1 MSSKAGKTVLTLLV
15 CAIMI
20 ATVPMSI
27 LAAPFGGKVDREKV
41 ESKTN
46 TLGEAKVELY
56 NYADI
61 PTSDSS
67 PVVKSSALRY
77 TERHLDLP
85 TKGIST
91 PVNATEP
98 QYLYNLNDSI
108 AGARPNGT
116 MTNVLSQVKNG
127 DMYNAKNWTG
137 SKDPTPQD
145 LDATAGKMS
154 KTLNIDMKGNV
165 NDSVVL
171 TTGPAGAIPSI
182 QTRANDTT
190 PDLERPAGIADITGL
205 TSDSTFSLT
214 KPTGS
219 VGITPYASNGTSKVV
234 KPKGL
239 QDNTIKPFVGIQQNV
254 APLGAHP
261 VYPQTTNMSP
271 TIIQPAGAPLSSSGT
286 YYFGNFSIDGDENG
300 VVDSVCWVVLTDV
313 ALPGIYNTLDLS
325 INDFIFGEGPQN
337 DFLVDWGTGPGG
349 NTNDEEINV
358 QTDIHLGNNPLYT
371 VSFDANPTTD
381 NDDVRIQTKEWYT
394 GTYQVDANGDMAM
407 ETVQYSEYDENSDGV
422 FESVDLSLGDNT
434 FGQGALDN
442 TTLVVGDDETL
453 NGTSKT
459 NLLGPDGGG
468 YYWTPN
474 AVYDWIEINN
484 TGTNMTLGDE
494 SSTNIDIPFN
504 FTYYGNEYNQ
514 TMVCSNGWITFNLT
528 DTVCSWSLGNVPD
541 SSIDGYYGILS
552 FLGKDLDQDNG
563 GENVYET
570 LGTAPNRMFVVEFW
584 DVGNWNPTGNPKTG
598 EIILYEGSNNIKMQW
613 KELPDYPDAVG
624 IENDNGTW
632 GIGTGASGDLW
643 INMTNITNGTAYEF
657 FPSMTT
663 SSFDVTIGNYL
674 FRVER
679 AAAPSTSPFSINV
692 TNKEWFT
699 GIEPF
704 DGNETGTTA
713 FGLSYA
719 LSDQNSDGI
728 YERLDLSMNGTY
740 GYGNL
745 GNLIV
750 NLTDGERLAWS
761 GSATTMTI
769 GPTLPFDVVFDR
781 DPAADASDVRITAL
795 RYFTGTFM
803 VDSDADSL
811 VDDTYNYV
819 LTDTNSDGMY
829 DTIELSIDTTYGQG
843 ALGNKIVGAGDDER
857 MTMKGNV
864 RMGNDIVFT
873 LSTSGAPSKGVN
885 DLTVEN
891 LFTYK
896 GNMSFDA
903 NLDGKMNE
911 QLYFVISDANSD
923 GIYETLDLSFDPIF
937 GEGVLNDG
945 IVTSKPYN
953 DEEISHDSD
962 VQLAKGMNFN
972 VSFDKDPMKDNS
984 DIRIKVKVWFEGMFK
999 LDASNSG
1006 QANDKLYYVLSDT
1019 NSDGF
1024 MDTLDLSLG
1033 DETFGEG
1040 ALNDGTVA
1048 SLNDERLVKEGVVTI
1063 GTMQFSANF
1072 TGSPLGLAVDAW
1084 LKNTDIFKGTFNVDM
1099 GVNGNAQDVIDYVIS
1114 DSDADGL
1121 YDTID
1126 LSLGNDVYRQDLS
1139 HDGYVDTSDNDETM
1153 TNPGDVRIGPFVYSL
1168 DFIWNPAG
1176 TNKDVTLTSKQ
1187 WYLGNFMI
1195 DADGDGVA
1203 NETVYFLLSDLDS
1216 NGVYDTMDQSLS
1228 DKDFG
1233 QGTLDDEIVDQG
1245 NDERIAATTELDV
1258 GVQNMEAR
1266 FTPSPNQNIED
1277 AFMKDIG
1284 WYTGTIDGAGW
1295 TLYYAICD
1303 KGSDGVFDTVE
1314 LSTNAV
1320 FGEGDT
1326 ADMYIQPSND
1336 EITTDGAM
1344 IIRGTFHYVVFV
1356 NKTMGGL
1363 HDVGLK
1369 GEEWRTGKWTVEG
1382 MSRSVAV
1389 SDANSDGKFDT
1400 IHIDLNDDGSFDGP
1414 NDLTGGIDGF
1424 RGTLM
1429 LTYAVASSNDD
1440 GTMVDM
1446 APINATTG
1454 DTNGWMVG
1462 NIGLDG
1468 MTMAVAVSDK
1478 NADNKYETVDID
1490 GGNGVI
1496 AFTGLNEANNVSA
1509 VVHGKGYR
1517 VMSVPASGAYVKLVA
1532 FTDAIA
1538 GSALDRSVSGTLFF
1552 GKVSEASVGMDL
1564 NDDSKMT
1571 GSLVALVIDI
1581 TTTGPMADRYVL
1593 YLDTNLNGDLGDEVP
1608 LMLGSVF
1615 DMGSTQWKVDNIA
1628 SDRKEVGLMRMAGPV
1643 AKATTGPDGAF
1654 SLSPPDGTYWVRTSS
1669 QQAGWGYRLFEDTN
1683 AHHGYKVSGA
1693 GITDKEIVLSPSATS
1708 MSGIVTDMITG
1719 EPIGGVKVEV
1729 YSGDGVKIVSTLTLA
1744 DGSYLLGVARN
1755 MVFDVVFSKAGYQTD
1770 DGTKSNGTW
1779 HGLGVASGRNDVNV
1793 ALMPVPSPDILTFVE
1808 PADGTVV
1815 SGEILVKVKVTDV
1828 VKVDKVMLTVN
1839 GGITWIDM
1847 TPGTGNEFSTQWNT
1861 KLGPSGNYKIT
1872 ARAVN
1877 GAGLRVDKGLGL
1889 KVDNSGPSIV
1899 FTTAQQQYGN
1909 VMLSVKAT
1917 DDFSDVKSVEVR
1929 VDGGAWK
1936 TMTKGDGY
1944 YYTWSSGP
1952 FDSGTH
1958 KYEVRATDSR
1968 GNVAVYSSKMTVD
1981 NTWMLLLI
1989 VMIVMLVVLVVVFIK
2004 KRKKAA
2010 PAGPAVAPAPPK
2022 EGAR

>member
-1 MSSKAGKTVLTLLV
+1 MNSKAGKTVLTLLV

-20 ATVPMSI
+20 GTVPMSI
-27 LAAPFGGKVDREKV
+27 LAAPFGGKVDREKID
-41 ESKTN
+41 SKTN
-46 TLGEAKVELY
+46 TLGETKIELY

-61 PTSDSS
+61 PTADSS
-67 PVVKSSALRY
+67 PVVKSGGLRY

-85 TKGIST
+85 TKGTST

-108 AGARPNGT
+108 AGAQPNGT
-116 MTNVLSQVKNG
+116 MTNVVSQVKNG
-127 DMYNAKNWTG
+127 DMYNSKAWTG
-137 SKDPTPQD
+137 SKDPTPQV

-165 NDSVVL
+165 NDSLVL
-171 TTGPAGAIPSI
+171 TTGPAGAIPSV
-182 QTRANDTT
+182 QTRSNDSS
-190 PDLERPAGIADITGL
+190 PNLERPAGIADITGL

-219 VGITPYASNGTSKVV
+219 VGIAPYVSNGTSSLT
-234 KPKGL
+234 KPTGL
-239 QDNTIKPFVGIQQNV
+239 QDNTVRPFAGLKQNV
-254 APLGAHP
+254 APTGAHP
-261 VYPQTTNMSP
+261 VYPQTANLTP
-271 TIIQPAGAPLSSSGT
+271 TIVQPAGAPLGKSGT
-286 YYFGNFSIDGDENG
+286 YYFGNFTIDGNETG
-300 VVDSVCWVVLTDV
+300 VADSICWVVLTDV
-313 ALPGIYNTLDLS
+313 ANAGVYDTMDMS
-325 INDFIFGEGPQN
+325 INDFVFGEGALN
-337 DFLVDWGTGPGG
+337 DNLVDWGTGAGG
-349 NTNDEEINV
+349 NTNDERLNAPKAV
-358 QTDIHLGNNPLYT
+358 HLGNNPLYW
-371 VSFDANPTTD
+371 VSFDANPTAD
-381 NDDVRIQTKEWYT
+381 NDDARIQTQEWYT
-394 GTYQVDANGDMAM
+394 GSYQVDANGDMVM
-407 ETVQYSEYDENSDGV
+407 ENVYYSEYDENSDGV

-434 FGQGALDN
+434 FGQGTLDN

-453 NGTSKT
+453 NGTST
-459 NLLGPDGGG
+459 TTYYGPDGGG

-474 AVYDWIEINN
+474 ATYNWIEINS
-484 TGTNMTLGDE
+484 TGTNMSLGDE
-494 SSTNIDIPFN
+494 SSTTIDMFN
-504 FTYYGNEYNQ
+504 FTYYGNQYNQ

-528 DTVCSWSLGNVPD
+528 DTFCSWSLTTVPD
-541 SSIDGYYGILS
+541 SSIDGYYGIIA
-552 FLGKDLDQDNG
+552 FLGKDLDQTNG
-563 GENVYET
+563 GENVYEI
-570 LGTAPNRMFVVEFW
+570 LGTAPNRMLVVEFW
-584 DVGNWNPTGNPKTG
+584 DVDNWNPTGYPKTG
-598 EIILYEGSNNIKMQW
+598 EIILYEGTNDIKMQW
-613 KELPDYPDAVG
+613 KALSDQPDFIG

-632 GIGTGASGDLW
+632 GIGNGASGDLY
-643 INMTNITNGTAYEF
+643 INPDNITNGTAYEF
-657 FPSMTT
+657 FPGITT
-663 SSFDVTIGNYL
+663 MSYDVRIGNYM
-674 FRVER
+674 FKVER
-679 AAAPSTSPFSINV
+679 AAAPSTSAFSINV

-699 GIEPF
+699 GTEAF
-704 DGNETGTTA
+704 DANETGTTA
-713 FGLSYA
+713 FGLTYA
-719 LSDQNSDGI
+719 LSDPNSDGI

-750 NLTDGERLAWS
+750 NLTDGERLTWTGTS
-761 GSATTMTI
+761 TTMTI
-769 GPTLPFDVVFDR
+769 GPILPFDVTFDR

-795 RYFTGTFM
+795 RYYTGTFK
-803 VDSDADSL
+803 VDSDADGL
-811 VDDTYNYV
+811 VDDTYNYA
-819 LTDTNSDGMY
+819 LTDSNSDGKY
-829 DTIELSIDTTYGQG
+829 DTIELSLDTTYGQG
-843 ALGNKIVGAGDDER
+843 ALGNKIVGVGDDER
-857 MTMKGNV
+857 ITWKGDV
-864 RMGNDIVFT
+864 RLGNDIVFT
-873 LSTSGAPSKGVN
+873 FSTSGAPSKGVN

-911 QLYFVISDANSD
+911 QLYFIISDANSD
-923 GIYETLDLSFDPIF
+923 GIYDSLDLSFDPIF
-937 GEGVLNDG
+937 GEGNLNDG
-945 IVTSKPYN
+945 IVTAKPYN
-953 DEEISHDSD
+953 DERITKDSD
-962 VQLAKGMNFN
+962 VQLGKGMNFN

-999 LDASNSG
+999 IDASNSG
-1006 QANDKLYYVLSDT
+1006 QANDKLYYILSDT

-1033 DETFGEG
+1033 DEIFGEG
-1040 ALNDGTVA
+1040 ALNDATVA
-1048 SLNDERLVKEGVVTI
+1048 SHNDERLTKEGIVTI

-1099 GVNGNAQDVIDYVIS
+1099 GINGNAQDVVDYVIS
-1114 DSDADGL
+1114 DADADGL

-1126 LSLGNDVYRQDLS
+1126 LSLGNDIYRQDLS

-1153 TNPGDVRIGPFVYSL
+1153 TSPGDVRIGPFVYSL
-1168 DFIWNPAG
+1168 NFIWNPAG
-1176 TNKDVTLTSKQ
+1176 TNKDVTLASKQ
-1187 WYLGNFMI
+1187 WYMGNFMI
-1195 DADGDGVA
+1195 DVDGDGVA

-1216 NGVYDTMDQSLS
+1216 NGVYDTMDLSLG

-1233 QGTLDDEIVDQG
+1233 QGTLDDKIVDQG
-1245 NDERIAATTELDV
+1245 NDEQITATTEV
-1258 GVQNMEAR
+1258 EIGVQDMAVT

-1277 AFMKDIG
+1277 AFMKDLG

-1303 KGSDGVFDTVE
+1303 KDSDGVFDTVE
-1314 LSTNAV
+1314 FSTNAV

-1326 ADMYIQPSND
+1326 GDMYISPSND
-1336 EITTDGAM
+1336 EITTDGATV
-1344 IIRGTFHYVVFV
+1344 IRGTYHYVVFV
-1356 NKTMGGL
+1356 NKTMGGF

-1382 MSRSVAV
+1382 MSRSVAI

-1400 IHIDLNDDGSFDGP
+1400 IHIDLNDDGSFDGA

-1429 LTYAVASSNDD
+1429 LTYAMASSNDD
-1440 GTMVDM
+1440 GTKVDM
-1446 APINATTG
+1446 APINASTG

-1462 NIGLDG
+1462 NIGLEG
-1468 MTMAVAVSDK
+1468 LTMAVAVSDK
-1478 NADNKYETVDID
+1478 NADNKFDTVDVD
-1490 GGNGVI
+1490 GGNGI
-1496 AFTGLNEANNVSA
+1496 ITYTGLTEANNVSA

-1517 VMSVPASGAYVKLVA
+1517 AMSVPASGAYVKMVS

-1538 GSALDRSVSGTLFF
+1538 GSALDRSISGTWSF

-1571 GSLVALVIDI
+1571 GSLVALVLDI

-1628 SDRKEVGLMRMAGPV
+1628 SDRKEVGLMRIAGPV
-1643 AKATTGPDGAF
+1643 AKTTTGPDGTF
-1654 SLSPPDGTYWVRTSS
+1654 SLTPPDGTYWVRAYS
-1669 QQAGWGYRLFEDTN
+1669 QSTGWGYKLFEDTN
-1683 AHHGYKVSGA
+1683 LHHGYKVSGT
-1693 GITDKEIVLSPSATS
+1693 GISDKEIVLSPSATS

-1719 EPIGGVKVEV
+1719 QPIGGVKVEV
-1729 YSGDGVKIVSTLTLA
+1729 LDGNGGKVVSTLTLA

-1755 MVFDVVFSKAGYQTD
+1755 MVFDVVFSKDGYQTD
-1770 DGTKSNGTW
+1770 DGTKANGTW
-1779 HGLGVASGRNDVNV
+1779 HGLGVGAGRNDVNV
-1793 ALMPVPSPDILTFVE
+1793 ALMPVPSPDILSFEE
-1808 PADGTVV
+1808 PADGVV
-1815 SGEILVKVKVTDV
+1815 VNGDVLVKVKVTDV

-1839 GGITWIDM
+1839 EGITWIDM
-1847 TPGTGNEFSTQWNT
+1847 SPGTGNEYSTQWNT
-1861 KLGPSGNYKIT
+1861 RLGPSGTYKIT
-1872 ARAVN
+1872 ARAVSD
-1877 GAGLRVDKGLGL
+1877 AGLRVDKGLNV

-1899 FTTAQQQYGN
+1899 FTTAQQQYGS
-1909 VMLSVKAT
+1909 VLLSVKAT

-1944 YYTWSSGP
+1944 YYTWASGP
-1952 FDSGTH
+1952 FDTGTH

-1968 GNVAVYSSKMTVD
+1968 GNVATYSSKVTVD
-1981 NTWMLLLI
+1981 NTWMLLMI
-1989 VMIVMLVVLVVVFIK
+1989 VMIAMLVVLVVVFIK
-2004 KRKKAA
+2004 TRKKAA

-2022 EGAR
+2022 EGAQ